1 MIIKLKFIFCFFFL
15 LFLTPKICFAKI
27 IEIDRI
33 TYDVVDVLDQET
45 FIYDAKN
52 DTLTLK
58 NANLKTIKTSNS
70 LKINVEGE
78 NTLVNDISNLDSI
91 VAKDLIITG
100 SGNLNIISN
109 RKGIIGERIKIQGT
123 NLSILSKSDAI
134 TSSSSYN
141 YDIIIDDSNLNIGSE
156 VNIFNVV
163 SGNLY
168 LNNSNIKILKGKYF
182 VGGFTND
189 VYLNNTNLEIEEI
202 NSFRI
207 SSKKVYVNQ
216 NSKLY
221 IHAIDNRF
229 LNKNYIIND
238 NLTMLTS
245 LDGNIYSELKNEKDN
260 YIKIY
265 PTVTE
270 SSLQIQKEKLT
281 ELEKKLQEQSIYLQ
295 EEEKKLNS
303 LKDALSLKEANLVNF
318 EKSLNEK
325 KEEMLSFENILVEKE
340 NSLLEFS
347 NSLKEQEELIQFKQI
362 ELETLQKELT
372 SKKEILSV
380 EEQEYDKKQEEL
392 AKTKALLGN
401 EKSKIYQEESILL
414 KEKMEVE
421 KMKKELEKREILIK
435 NESAENSLE
444 EFQEVRVEDYEE
456 VLVDDEIYLEDDSKF
471 INFIK
476 NNKIKFS
483 LIAIF
488 ILFLS
493 IIITIL
499 KRRRVILNG

>member
-1 MIIKLKFIFCFFFL
+1 MKIKLKFIFCFFFL

-33 TYDVVDVLDQET
+33 TYDVVDILDQET
-45 FIYDAKN
+45 FVYDAKK
-52 DTLTLK
+52 DILTLK

-70 LKINVEGE
+70 LKINVEGK
-78 NTLVNDISNLDSI
+78 NTLVNNDSSLDSI
-91 VAKDLIITG
+91 VAKDLVITG
-100 SGNLNIISN
+100 NGTLDIVSN
-109 RKGIIGERIKIQGT
+109 KRGIYSERVKIQGT
-123 NLSILSKSDAI
+123 NLSISSKNDAI
-134 TSSSSYN
+134 ASSSSCN
-141 YDIIIDDSNLNIGSE
+141 FDLIIDNSNLNIKSDN
-156 VNIFNVV
+156 NIFNVV

-168 LNNSNIKILKGKYF
+168 LNNSQVKILTGKYF

-189 VYLNNTNLEIEEI
+189 VYLNNTNLEIDKI

-207 SSKKVYVNQ
+207 SSKKVFVNQ
-216 NSKLY
+216 NSKLSV
-221 IHAIDNRF
+221 HATNNYF
-229 LNKNYIIND
+229 LNEDYVID
-238 NLTMLTS
+238 DSLTMLTS
-245 LDGNIYSELKNEKDN
+245 MDGNAFLESKNKKDD
-260 YIKIY
+260 YIKIF
-265 PTVTE
+265 PTVTQDN
-270 SSLQIQKEKLT
+270 LQIEKEKLT
-281 ELEKKLQEQSIYLQ
+281 EFEKKLQEQSIYLQ
-295 EEEKKLNS
+295 EKEKELNS
-303 LKDALSLKEANLVNF
+303 LKDALSLKETNLVNF

-325 KEEMLSFENILVEKE
+325 KEEMLSFEDSLVEKE

-380 EEQEYDKKQEEL
+380 EKQEYDKKQEEL

-421 KMKKELEKREILIK
+421 KMKKELEKREILLK
-435 NESAENSLE
+435 NESAKNSLE

-456 VLVDDEIYLEDDSKF
+456 VLVDDETYLEDDSKF

-476 NNKIKFS
+476 NNKIKIS